1 MFPAVCEADGVVWV
15 TVELTVGSVTLL
27 IKPVKL
33 GKLASELTILSRLTE
48 LALASGTGVAVDADC
63 GVGAA
68 ELAVLFINGG
78 AVGGRRVEEVG
89 AEPPM
94 EEANPANEGMLL
106 AMMSVMPARVGKTA
120 PWSEPAGVGGG
131 ASSPS
136 VGTNTVMSSSAHRLR
151 HP

>member
-1 MFPAVCEADGVVWV
+1 MVWV
-15 TVELTVGSVTLL
+15 TVELTVASVTLL

-33 GKLASELTILSRLTE
+33 GKLASELTIFSRLTE
-48 LALASGTGVAVDADC
+48 FALASGTGVAVEAGC

-68 ELAVLFINGG
+68 ELSMLFINGG
-78 AVGGRRVEEVG
+78 AVGGGRVEEGG

-120 PWSEPAGVGGG
+120 PWSEPARAGGG

-136 VGTNTVMSSSAHRLR
+136 VGTNTVMSSSAHRLKCR
-151 HP
+151 

>member
-1 MFPAVCEADGVVWV
+1 MVWV

-33 GKLASELTILSRLTE
+33 GKLASELTIFSRLTE
-48 LALASGTGVAVDADC
+48 LALASDTGVAVEAEC

-68 ELAVLFINGG
+68 ELAMPFINGE
-78 AVGGRRVEEVG
+78 AVGGGRVEDVG

-120 PWSEPAGVGGG
+120 PWSEPAGAGGG

-136 VGTNTVMSSSAHRLR
+136 VGANTVMSSSAHRVR
-151 HP
+151 RR